1 MASDDSAKT
10 LFESAFRN
18 AGFGMDLTD
27 DRGRFLQVNRALCRM
42 MGYSEEELLGMRWQ
56 DITHPDDLLESEQRL
71 DRTFGGSDVVEFT
84 KRYIHRSGRVR
95 WCKLNSSLV
104 RDANGEPL
112 YAVTQIQDLTR
123 QRELEAELMQ
133 AQKMEAIGRLA
144 GGVAHDF
151 NNLLLVINNYAQM
164 VRDDMSADDPRR
176 ADLDEILGAGTRAAR
191 LVQQLLA
198 FARRDAMQP
207 QVLSLNEVI
216 EGLQEMLSHTSGA
229 DIEVT
234 LELEP
239 GLWPVRIDLSQIEQT
254 VVNLAL
260 NAGAA
265 MPEGGNLLLKT
276 TNVERQP
283 SERTAVGPGKYV
295 QLEVTD
301 DGEGIDPVILPKV
314 FEPFFTTKPRGEGTG
329 LGLAT
334 VYGIVEQAGGAVE
347 VSSEPGAGATFR
359 LLLPATSETD
369 A

>member
-1 MASDDSAKT
+1 MAPEDSKA

-27 DRGRFLQVNRALCRM
+27 EQGRFLQVNRALCQM
-42 MGYSEEELLGMRWQ
+42 MGYSEDELLGMRWQ

-84 KRYIHRSGRVR
+84 KRYLHRSGRVL

-104 RDANGEPL
+104 RDENGEPL

-123 QRELEAELMQ
+123 QRELERELRQ

-164 VRDDMSADDPRR
+164 VRDDMSADDRRR
-176 ADLDEILGAGTRAAR
+176 ADLDEILDAGSRAAK

-198 FARRDAMQP
+198 FARRDTQQP

-216 EGLQEMLSHTSGA
+216 EGLQEMLTHTVGPN
-229 DIEVT
+229 IEITV
-234 LELEP
+234 ELEP
-239 GLWPVRIDLSQIEQT
+239 RPWSTRIDLAQIEQT

-265 MPEGGNLLLKT
+265 MPQGGNLLLRT
-276 TNVERQP
+276 TNLEREP
-283 SERTAVGPGKYV
+283 SGGDAGSGRFV

-301 DGEGIDPVILPKV
+301 DGEGIDPELIPKL
-314 FEPFFTTKPRGEGTG
+314 FEPFFTTRPRGEGTG

-334 VYGIVEQAGGAVE
+334 VYGIVDQAGGTVE
-347 VSSEPGAGATFR
+347 VSSTPGAGATFR
-359 LLLPATSETD
+359 VLLPVVEAE
-369 A
+369 AQHP